1 VISAT
6 IVEGDFKTLFLVNVS
21 IEHEKERLAVL
32 VLLDTEYQLSVV
44 VDY

>member
-6 IVEGDFKTLFLVNVS
+6 IVEGDFKAPFLVNVS
-21 IEHEKERLAVL
+21 IRHRKERLTVL
-32 VLLDTEYQLSVV
+32 ALLNIECQLSVV